1 MPWASTVSVTTGMLF
16 SVITPKRWELIEHL
30 QKIGPSSIRGLARS
44 VERDIK
50 RVHDDVSA
58 LSDWGIIERAED
70 GKVWK
75 IDPSELARCYK
86 PRMVGNDFAMA
97 NIGEMGSNSSPLP
110 WQNNQLDELKA
121 LLFEA
126 EKARAIAEVR
136 AEAAERIAEERGR
149 HLDDLR
155 RLLLT
160 KKQTSEPG
168 IGPSLSGHT
177 ESTEPRPALAFWR
190 RLFDG

>member
-1 MPWASTVSVTTGMLF
+1 MAKL
-16 SVITPKRWELIEHL
+16 
-30 QKIGPSSIRGLARS
+30 SIREAA
-44 VERDIK
+44 K
-50 RVHDDVSA
+50 HFDVSRPTLLKDLRSGKISGD
-58 LSDWGIIERAED
+58 LSED

>member
-1 MPWASTVSVTTGMLF
+1 MARLVHLCPRFPWKNFRGFRMAKL
-16 SVITPKRWELIEHL
+16 
-30 QKIGPSSIRGLARS
+30 SIREAA
-44 VERDIK
+44 K
-50 RVHDDVSA
+50 HFDVSRPTLLKDLRSGK
-58 LSDWGIIERAED
+58 LSGDLSGD

-86 PRMVGNDFAMA
+86 PRMIGDDFAMA
-97 NIGEMGSNSSPLP
+97 NIGELGGVSSSLP
-110 WQNNQLDELKA
+110 WQNNQFDELKA
-121 LLFEA
+121 QLFEA

-160 KKQTSEPG
+160 KEETSEPE
-168 IGPSLSGHT
+168 IGPSLSDHA
-177 ESTEPRPALAFWR
+177 EAPKVDLAPSEGPKAAPSFWR
-190 RLFDG
+190 RLFGG